1 MEQSK
6 NPIHITILS
15 GGIGPE
21 RDVSLNSG
29 TALAEALQDHYS
41 VDLVDLKESQVPE
54 GLDPRQ
60 TVVFPVI
67 HGTFGEDGSLQS
79 MLDEQGFIY
88 AGSDCKGS
96 RLCMDKVR
104 AKQVVEA
111 EGVRVA
117 KDIFFTD
124 PNELDLKLIHQELG
138 PDLILK
144 PTDQGSSVAL
154 YVLKGI
160 DDLQNA
166 LSSLPNGNWMLEQ
179 RVFGREF
186 TVGVLRD
193 MALGIVEVIPLGG
206 VYDYERKYTP
216 GSTDYKYPAIL
227 PLPIEEDLKRQAVD
241 CFRACGCRDFAR
253 IDFIVSE
260 DGHPHFLEV
269 NTLPGLTSTSLL
281 PKSASCSGYD
291 FSALVKELLRP
302 AISRFTKLNLLPAA

>member
-15 GGIGPE
+15 GGIGAE

-29 TALAEALQDHYS
+29 TALAEALKDHYS
-41 VDLVDLKESQVPE
+41 VDLIDLKESKVPQ
-54 GLDPRQ
+54 GLDPRE

-79 MLDEQGFIY
+79 MLEEQGFIY
-88 AGSDCKGS
+88 AGSDCEGS

-104 AKQVVEA
+104 TKQVVQA

-117 KDIFFTD
+117 KDIFFTE
-124 PNELDLKLIHQELG
+124 PNKLDLKLIHRELG

-166 LSSLPNGNWMLEQ
+166 LSTLPSGNWMLEQ

-193 MALGIVEVIPLGG
+193 MSLGIVEVIPKGG

-216 GSTDYKYPAIL
+216 GSTDYKYPAII
-227 PLPIEEDLKRQAVD
+227 PLSIEEEVKRQAVD

-253 IDFIVSE
+253 IDFIVCE
-260 DGHPHFLEV
+260 DGNPHFLEV

>member
-15 GGIGPE
+15 GGVGPE
-21 RDVSLNSG
+21 REVSLSSG
-29 TALAEALQDHYS
+29 NALAEALKHHYS
-41 VDLVDLKESQVPE
+41 VDLVDLKESKVPE

-88 AGSDCKGS
+88 AGSDCEGS

-104 AKQVVEA
+104 AKKVVQA

-117 KDIFFTD
+117 KDIFF
-124 PNELDLKLIHQELG
+124 NEPKGLDLREIHQELG

-160 DDLQNA
+160 DDLQDT
-166 LSSLPNGNWMLEQ
+166 LSTLSRGNWMLEQ

-193 MALGIVEVIPLGG
+193 MALGIVEVIPQGG
-206 VYDYERKYTP
+206 VYDYKRKYTP
-216 GSTDYKYPAIL
+216 GFTDYKYPAIL
-227 PLPIEEDLKRQAVD
+227 PLSIEEEVKRQAVD

-253 IDFIVSE
+253 IDFIVCE
-260 DGHPHFLEV
+260 DGNPHFLEV

-281 PKSASCSGYD
+281 PKSASCSGYN

-302 AISRFTKLNLLPAA
+302 AISRFTRLNLLPAA

>member
-15 GGIGPE
+15 GGVGPE
-21 RDVSLNSG
+21 REVSLSSG
-29 TALAEALQDHYS
+29 NALAEALKHHYS
-41 VDLVDLKESQVPE
+41 VDLVDLKESKVPE

-88 AGSDCKGS
+88 AGSDCEGS

-104 AKQVVEA
+104 AKKVVQA

-117 KDIFFTD
+117 KHIFF
-124 PNELDLKLIHQELG
+124 NEPKGLDLREIHQELG

-160 DDLQNA
+160 DDLQDT
-166 LSSLPNGNWMLEQ
+166 LSTLSRGNWMLEQ

-193 MALGIVEVIPLGG
+193 MALGIVEVIPQGG
-206 VYDYERKYTP
+206 VYDYKRKYTP
-216 GSTDYKYPAIL
+216 GFTDYKYPAIL
-227 PLPIEEDLKRQAVD
+227 PLSIEEEVKRQAVD

-253 IDFIVSE
+253 IDFIVCE
-260 DGHPHFLEV
+260 DGNPHFLEV

-281 PKSASCSGYD
+281 PKSASCSGYN

-302 AISRFTKLNLLPAA
+302 AISRFTRLNLLPAA